1 MKIIATVAILLAAS
15 TTPGLS
21 VCKHHVA
28 ALASVND
35 FAGYVLSAPVVAD
48 GTQIKKCMPHCG
60 G

>member
-1 MKIIATVAILLAAS
+1 MKILAAVAILLAAS

-28 ALASVND
+28 ALVSVSGVN
-35 FAGYVLSAPVVAD
+35 GLLTAPLVAD
-48 GTQIKKCMPHCG
+48 GTGEIKKCMPHCG

>member
-28 ALASVND
+28 ALASVSNVS
-35 FAGYVLSAPVVAD
+35 GLSIAAPVAFAE
-48 GTQIKKCMPHCG
+48 IKKCMPHCG

>member
-1 MKIIATVAILLAAS
+1 MKTFALVAVMIAAS

-28 ALASVND
+28 ALVSVNTIS
-35 FAGYVLSAPVVAD
+35 GTPVNALLD
-48 GTQIKKCMPHCG
+48 GGEIKKCMPHCG

>member
-1 MKIIATVAILLAAS
+1 MKILATVAILLAAS

-28 ALASVND
+28 ALASASD
-35 FAGYVLSAPVVAD
+35 FNGGSLATPAALVE
-48 GTQIKKCMPHCG
+48 IKKCMPHCG